1 MYIASFMPMCEAQQ
15 LIHLI
20 KTAAQN
26 EDARSYHSVRGVYFL
41 TVIFVISII
50 RAMFSNP
57 SNPSQCACFI
67 ITIQ

>member
-1 MYIASFMPMCEAQQ
+1 MPMCEALQ

-20 KTAAQN
+20 KTTAAQN
-26 EDARSYHSVRGVYFL
+26 EVVRSYHSVRGIYFL
-41 TVIFVISII
+41 TVIFVRSII
-50 RAMFSNP
+50 RVMFSNP